1 MHTKPSNFFLLDIK
15 KTSGILGEKK
25 VKLELEGLNIKHK
38 EALWITAVAQGPS
51 LFFCSGILLLA
62 KDVET
67 STLASACKR

>member
-38 EALWITAVAQGPS
+38 EALWITAVAQGPTPS
-51 LFFCSGILLLA
+51 QRHGDKYLSFSM
-62 KDVET
+62 
-67 STLASACKR
+67 